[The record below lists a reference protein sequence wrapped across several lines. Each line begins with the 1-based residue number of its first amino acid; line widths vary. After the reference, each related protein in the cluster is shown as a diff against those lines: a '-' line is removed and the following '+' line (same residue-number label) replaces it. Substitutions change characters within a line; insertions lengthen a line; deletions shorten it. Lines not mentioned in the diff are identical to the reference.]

1 MQLSERQTEILHR
14 ARVAG
19 RVGVD
24 TLAADFAVTT
34 QTIRRDLN
42 DLCQNGL
49 LARVHGGAVPAA
61 RVANVAYAA
70 RRSVAAPEKRAIG
83 QRAAELIP
91 DGCSVI
97 INIGTTTEEVARAL
111 TGRRDLV
118 VITNNLNVIGIL
130 SGTPGKE
137 LILAG
142 GVVRQS
148 DGAVVGD
155 EAVGFIERFKADFAV
170 IGASALDEDGAI
182 LDYDLREV
190 AVARAI
196 VANARRTILV
206 CDRLKFERSAP
217 VRICDVKQIHAFVTD
232 APPPKSFAEACARAG
247 VEVAIAPF
255 EPVAEAG

>member
-1 MQLSERQTEILHR
+1 MQLSDRQTEILHR
-14 ARVAG
+14 ARANG
-19 RVGVD
+19 RVEVEA
-24 TLAADFAVTT
+24 LAVTFAVTT

-42 DLCQNGL
+42 DLCQSGL

-61 RVANVAYAA
+61 RVANVTYAA
-70 RRSVAAPEKRAIG
+70 RRGLAAPEKQAIG
-83 QRAAELIP
+83 AATAAMIP

-97 INIGTTTEEVARAL
+97 VNVGTTTEEVARAL
-111 TGRRDLV
+111 VERRDLV
-118 VITNNLNVIGIL
+118 VITNNLNVVAIL

-142 GVVRQS
+142 GIVRQT

-155 EAVGFIERFKADFAV
+155 EAVDFIRRFKADYAV

-182 LDYDLREV
+182 MDYDMREV

-206 CDRLKFERSAP
+206 CDTLKFERSAP
-217 VRICDVKQIHAFVTD
+217 VRICDVAEIHAFVTD
-232 APPPKSFAEACARAG
+232 APPPPAFAEACARAG
-247 VEVAIAPF
+247 VEIA
-255 EPVAEAG
+255 VAEVLQ